1 MKPSGFMSPNKNSS
15 HGTVQLADS
24 ANDSRATGSSHSA
37 VAAVWNVAAGL
48 KVAAP
53 RESPDKRP

>member
-1 MKPSGFMSPNKNSS
+1 
-15 HGTVQLADS
+15 
-24 ANDSRATGSSHSA
+24 